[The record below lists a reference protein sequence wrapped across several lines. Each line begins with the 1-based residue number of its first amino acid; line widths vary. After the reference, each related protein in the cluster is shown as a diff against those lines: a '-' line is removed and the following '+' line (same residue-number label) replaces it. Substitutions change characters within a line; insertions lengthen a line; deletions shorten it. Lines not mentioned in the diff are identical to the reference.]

1 MRLAIVQSSVPGIFL
16 TKFYK
21 FTRVLT
27 AKAAKWP
34 HLSHVAQHLLAVPAA
49 STSSERVFAGC
60 ADSVRQTVKS
70 QWRQCRWTVIYPW
83 IEIVLHRNR
92 KLITYGLCNIG
103 LHGLCYFAMTTL

>member
-1 MRLAIVQSSVPGIFL
+1 MRLAIVQCSVPGIFL

-49 STSSERVFAGC
+49 STSSERLFSLAVLTLSDRRSNLSG
-60 ADSVRQTVKS
+60 DSVD
-70 QWRQCRWTVIYPW
+70 
-83 IEIVLHRNR
+83 
-92 KLITYGLCNIG
+92 GL
-103 LHGLCYFAMTTL
+103 LCIHELK